1 MSREIQKHSVN
12 GEYDAKKAKQKSL
25 AERWRAKEQCLKVAM
40 SGFSLRFCR
49 RKTGKEVVS
58 KTNQWIFKKRIW
70 NRLLL
75 ARPYTSSPNQ
85 RIRISPVL
93 GLEQYESMQEEIQME
108 NTKGWKEIY

>member
-1 MSREIQKHSVN
+1 M

-40 SGFSLRFCR
+40 SVVFFAFCR

-70 NRLLL
+70 NRLLQQGHIQV
-75 ARPYTSSPNQ
+75 RRIQ
-85 RIRISPVL
+85 RIRISPVW
-93 GLEQYESMQEEIQME
+93 
-108 NTKGWKEIY
+108 GWNNMKACRKRYKWKTPKDGRKYIDSRPFPGMN